1 MLGVAGVAGV
11 VGAAAAVVLGAAFLL
26 AGASKLAM
34 GEQWPA
40 QARDLG
46 APAAVIPLVPW
57 IELVI
62 GAVLVVQFARPIAAL
77 VALAVLV
84 VFTGLLVTRLAQGRR
99 PPCACFGAWSAKP
112 IGPSHV
118 ARNVVLMALAV
129 VAAVA

>member
-1 MLGVAGVAGV
+1 MSWPAV
-11 VGAAAAVVLGAAFLL
+11 VAAVVLGAAFVV
-26 AGASKLAM
+26 AGASKIAM

-46 APAAVIPLVPW
+46 APGPVIPLVPW
-57 IELVI
+57 VELVI
-62 GAVLVVQFARPIAAL
+62 GALLVVQFARTVTAL

-84 VFTGLLVTRLAQGRR
+84 VFTGLLVLRLAQGRR
-99 PPCACFGAWSAKP
+99 PPCACFGAWSATP
-112 IGPSHV
+112 IGPRHV